1 MRIAVAMSGG
11 VDSSV
16 SALILKEKGY
26 EVIGVTLRF
35 HSEECRSGLSHNVCC
50 SPQDVRDAA
59 FVSQQLG
66 IPHIT
71 LSWEE
76 IFRERVIKYFVDEY
90 LSGRTPNPCAVC
102 NREVKTAFL
111 ADYLKKVADI
121 DRLATGHHAIIGE
134 HPQYG
139 KVIRRGKDQKKDQS
153 YFLSLI
159 PQKSFENL
167 EFPIGSMTKEEIRT
181 IARKRGL
188 RVAEKRD
195 SQEVCFL
202 MGMTPGEFIERLRG
216 EKKGDIVTKDGAV
229 LGTHRGIF
237 NFTIGQRRGL
247 GISAGKPLYVLDLDP
262 EGNRVIVGEEEFLYS
277 EGLRVKAINFH
288 VPPERWNRTFAQIRY
303 RSRPVGVKDI
313 VREGDGYR
321 IIFEE
326 RVRGITPGQVIAFYD
341 GDVLLGGS
349 IIEERL

>member
-16 SALILKEKGY
+16 SALILKEKGH

-35 HSEECRSGLSHNVCC
+35 HTEECTTGLTHNICC

-59 FVSQQLG
+59 LVSQQLG

-76 IFRERVIKYFVDEY
+76 IFKKRVIDYFVQEY

-121 DRLATGHHAIIGE
+121 DRLATGHHAVIE
-134 HPQYG
+134 DHPQYG
-139 KVIRRGKDQKKDQS
+139 RVIKRGKDLSKDQS
-153 YFLSLI
+153 YFLALI
-159 PQKSFENL
+159 PPESLAIL
-167 EFPIGSMTKEEIRT
+167 EFPIGGMTKEEVRE
-181 IARKRGL
+181 IAKKKGL

-202 MGMTPGEFIERLRG
+202 MGMTPGEFIERLMG
-216 EKKGDIVTKDGAV
+216 ERKGVIVSRDGVV

-247 GISAGKPLYVLDLDP
+247 GISAGKPVYVLDLDP
-262 EGNRVIVGEEEFLYS
+262 KGNRVVVGDEELLYS
-277 EGLRVKAINFH
+277 KELRVKAINFH
-288 VPPERWNRTFAQIRY
+288 VPPERWNRVYAQIRY
-303 RSRPVGVKDI
+303 RSRPVEVRDI
-313 VREGDGYR
+313 VKEGEGYR
-321 IIFEE
+321 VILEE
-326 RVRGITPGQVIAFYD
+326 KVRGITPGQVIAFYD

-349 IIEERL
+349 VIEERL

>member
-35 HSEECRSGLSHNVCC
+35 HSEECTGDLSHNVCC

-59 FVSQQLG
+59 LVSQQLG

-76 IFRERVIKYFVDEY
+76 IFKEKVIDYFIDEY

-111 ADYLKKVADI
+111 AEYLKKVADI
-121 DRLATGHHAIIGE
+121 DRLATGHHAVIDQ
-134 HPQYG
+134 HPHYG
-139 KVIRRGKDQKKDQS
+139 RVIRRGRDRSKDQS

-159 PQKSFENL
+159 SRESLENL
-167 EFPIGSMTKEEIRT
+167 EFPIGSMTKEEVRT
-181 IARKRGL
+181 IARKKGL

-202 MGMTPGEFIERLRG
+202 MGMSPGEFVEKIVG
-216 EKKGDIVTKDGAV
+216 EKKGEIITPDGAV

-237 NFTIGQRRGL
+237 HFTIGQRRGL
-247 GISAGKPLYVLDLDP
+247 GISTGKPLYVLELDP
-262 EGNRVIVGEEEFLYS
+262 IGNRVVVGEDRHLYS
-277 EGLRVKAINFH
+277 RSLLIKFLNEL
-288 VPPERWNRTFAQIRY
+288 VPLDKWNDVNAQIRY
-303 RSRPVGVKDI
+303 RSRSYRVQDI
-313 VREGDGYR
+313 LREGDGYR
-321 IIFEE
+321 IVFKEE
-326 RVRGITPGQVIAFYD
+326 VRGITPGQVIAFYE
-341 GDVLLGGS
+341 GDILLGGS
-349 IIEERL
+349 IIEEKL

>member
-16 SALILKEKGY
+16 SALILKEQGY

-35 HSEECRSGLSHNVCC
+35 HSEECTSGLTHNVCC

-59 FVSQQLG
+59 LVSQQLG
-66 IPHIT
+66 IPHIA

-76 IFRERVIKYFVDEY
+76 IFKERVIKYFVDEY

-111 ADYLKKVADI
+111 ADYLKKIADI
-121 DRLATGHHAIIGE
+121 DRLATGHHAVIDN

-139 KVIRRGKDQKKDQS
+139 RVIRRGRDISKDQS

-159 PQKSFENL
+159 PRDSLESL
-167 EFPIGSMTKEEIRT
+167 EFPIGKMTKEEVRA

-202 MGMTPGEFIERLRG
+202 MGMTPGEFIERKIG
-216 EKKGDIVTKDGAV
+216 ERKGEIVTRDGEV

-262 EGNRVIVGEEEFLYS
+262 KGNRVVVGEEKLLYS
-277 EGLRVKAINFH
+277 EGLRVKTINFH
-288 VPPERWNRTFAQIRY
+288 VPPERWNEVSAQIRY
-303 RSRPVGVKDI
+303 RSRPVGVKDF
-313 VREGDGYR
+313 VKDGDGYR
-321 IIFEE
+321 VVFTE

-341 GDVLLGGS
+341 GDILLGGS